1 MYPNEYFNN
10 GELTR
15 IIREYWMGMHLY
27 WITLLTKPIVK
38 ETNPSEGNKN
48 SVKTNEENKPDQG
61 SKQTDEQ
68 KPREKVKRKNSMD
81 GWRPTFSEQSNIDVK
96 D

>member
-1 MYPNEYFNN
+1 
-10 GELTR
+10 
-15 IIREYWMGMHLY
+15 MGMRLY
-27 WITLLTKPIVK
+27 WIILLAKPIVK
-38 ETNPSEGNKN
+38 ETNPSEDNKN

-68 KPREKVKRKNSMD
+68 KPRKKVKRKNSMYCCAQ
-81 GWRPTFSEQSNIDVK
+81 PNFSEQSNIDAK